1 MGTGGVRQRAEGLP
15 GGGWFHRGHEWSRG
29 DGVSERAEGR
39 VLRRFGGAAA
49 VAALIAGFTVGF
61 APAGSA
67 SAAGVGVGENAA
79 ARDAVVEL
87 VGERPEVAG
96 VPGDFAVGAGYRPV
110 VSQGLLVDPDGDCS
124 APIPLPAEF
133 ENPCKAHDLGYD
145 LLRYAERHGQPLG
158 PWARQRIDAAL
169 EQNLHSACA
178 TRPDAWDR
186 TGCHALATIAATA
199 VDLNSRRQHYAA
211 PMPEYLFGAQLSG
224 SNPLSQLL
232 WLGPAAL
239 LLLAVAALL
248 GRRATLRRIS

>member
-1 MGTGGVRQRAEGLP
+1 M
-15 GGGWFHRGHEWSRG
+15 
-29 DGVSERAEGR
+29 
-39 VLRRFGGAAA
+39 LRRFGGAAA

-61 APAGSA
+61 APPV

-79 ARDAVVEL
+79 ARNAVVEL
-87 VGERPEVAG
+87 VGERPEAAG

-145 LLRYAERHGQPLG
+145 LLRYAERRGQPLG